1 MGKIFCVKVFSFT
14 MRKDISYNELYRL
27 RPSWFTAEKKLQL
40 CFNFERSCF
49 RQCAAF
55 SASAVPGACE
65 RYSAR

>member
-1 MGKIFCVKVFSFT
+1 MVKIFCVKVFSFT
-14 MRKDISYNELYRL
+14 MRKDIPYNELYR
-27 RPSWFTAEKKLQL
+27 FTAEKKLQL